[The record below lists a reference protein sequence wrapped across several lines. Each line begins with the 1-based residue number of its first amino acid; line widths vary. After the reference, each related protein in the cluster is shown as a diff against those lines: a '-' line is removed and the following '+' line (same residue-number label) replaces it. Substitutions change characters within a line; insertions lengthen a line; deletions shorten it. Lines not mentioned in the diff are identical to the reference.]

1 MLKIFAVTLP
11 AFLLGAI
18 VMGLSR
24 RRAPPGVMS
33 ERWLKLSVFFVIV
46 HVVLGVAMLGPP
58 AVTCLL
64 VVIITAGAVE
74 LAVAWRSI
82 PPPKPLL
89 IVPIYAAMAMVV
101 VYVGTRLPGPVFAFV
116 FLVTAATDGFSQ
128 VVGQLLGRHKL
139 APRISPAK
147 TIEGLLGGLVAA
159 CAVAL
164 FVRSLLRWSVSATLG
179 LALLTALSGL
189 AGDLAA
195 STVKRRARIKD
206 YSAALPG
213 QGGVLDRFDSLLGAL
228 TLIGPAL
235 AAATQAAGGGV

>member
-11 AFLLGAI
+11 GFLLGAI
-18 VMGLSR
+18 VMALSGM
-24 RRAPPGVMS
+24 RAPPGVMPQ
-33 ERWLKLSVFFVIV
+33 RWLKLAVFFVIV
-46 HVVLGVAMLGPP
+46 HVVLSVAMLGPP

-64 VVIITAGAVE
+64 VIIVTAGAVE
-74 LAVAWRSI
+74 LYAAWRSI
-82 PPPKPLL
+82 PPPKPFVIAPL
-89 IVPIYAAMAMVV
+89 YAVMAVTV
-101 VYVGTRLPGPVFAFV
+101 VYVATQLPGSVFAFV

-128 VVGQLLGRHKL
+128 VVGQLVGRHKL

-147 TIEGLLGGLVAA
+147 TIEGLVGGLVAA

-164 FVRSLLRWSVSATLG
+164 FVRGALLHWSVSATLG

-189 AGDLAA
+189 LGDLVA
-195 STVKRRARIKD
+195 SSVKRRAQIKD

-228 TLIGPAL
+228 TLVGPAL
-235 AAATQAAGGGV
+235 AAAT